1 MRICGLV
8 AAFNEEST
16 IVSVL
21 EGAGPFL
28 EEIVVVDDGSVDQT
42 AALAEGAGAR
52 VIGHRANEG
61 KGVAVRTGLSYV
73 LRQDFT
79 HVLFIDADL
88 QHNPSDIRLL
98 IDKARDGVGDFVLAE
113 RVFDKESMPRSR
125 YYANTIGSRV
135 MSTLTATPL
144 RDSQSGFRLIKSD
157 LLRPLTLTA
166 RRYEIEAEILVKL
179 VRRGARIERVAVAST
194 YGGARSKMRPIR
206 DVFRICMLTM
216 HYRYFCRA

>member
-16 IVSVL
+16 IVDVL
-21 EGAGPFL
+21 QGARRFL
-28 EEIVVVDDGSVDQT
+28 EDVVVVDDGSQDQT
-42 AALAEGAGAR
+42 AAVAERAGAR
-52 VIGHRANEG
+52 VIRHRANEG
-61 KGVAVRTGLSYV
+61 KGVAVRTGLSFV
-73 LRQDFT
+73 LGQDFT

-88 QHNPSDIRLL
+88 QHNPSDIGLL
-98 IDKARDGVGDFVLAE
+98 IEKARDGVGDFVLAE
-113 RVFDKESMPRSR
+113 RVFNKESMPRSR

-135 MSTLTATPL
+135 MSRLTATQI
-144 RDSQSGFRLIKSD
+144 RDSQCGFRLIRSD

-179 VRRGARIERVAVAST
+179 VRRGAKIERVAVAST
-194 YGGARSKMRPIR
+194 YRGARSKMRPIR

-216 HYRYFCRA
+216 RYRYFCRA

>member
-16 IVSVL
+16 IVDVL
-21 EGAGPFL
+21 QGARRFL
-28 EEIVVVDDGSVDQT
+28 EDVVVVDDGSQDQT
-42 AALAEGAGAR
+42 AAVAERAGAR
-52 VIGHRANEG
+52 VIRHRANEG
-61 KGVAVRTGLSYV
+61 KGVAVRTGLSFV
-73 LRQDFT
+73 LGQDFT

-88 QHNPSDIRLL
+88 QHNPSDIGLL
-98 IDKARDGVGDFVLAE
+98 IEKARDGVGDFVLAE
-113 RVFDKESMPRSR
+113 RVFNKESMPRSR

-135 MSTLTATPL
+135 MSKLTGTPIG
-144 RDSQSGFRLIKSD
+144 DSQSGFRLIRSD

-179 VRRGARIERVAVAST
+179 VRRGAKIERVAVAST
-194 YGGARSKMRPIR
+194 YRGARSKMRPIR

-216 HYRYFCRA
+216 RYRFFCRA